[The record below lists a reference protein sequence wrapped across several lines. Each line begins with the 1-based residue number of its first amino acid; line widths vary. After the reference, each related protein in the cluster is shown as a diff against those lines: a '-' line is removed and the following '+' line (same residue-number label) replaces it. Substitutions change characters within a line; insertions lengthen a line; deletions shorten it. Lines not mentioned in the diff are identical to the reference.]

1 MAGYNLP
8 LGERNYQYLD
18 AFKVALKEDSAA
30 YWYKLNKGAKYV
42 HTDLEANAADPAFWN
57 KLNKKF
63 IFIFIII

>member
-42 HTDLEANAADPAFWN
+42 HTDLEANAADPVFWTN
-57 KLNKKF
+57 
-63 IFIFIII
+63 